1 MEQIERQIGTLE
13 VGASAVSSQEI
24 VVREVNK
31 IYATDGKPVT
41 ALQDINFTVQH
52 GSFIS
57 LLGPSGCGKTT
68 LLRILGGL
76 LRPTSGDIVIG
87 NRPLYNQAGAN
98 KELIR
103 SIGFAFQ
110 DPNLLPWRN
119 IVDNIALPLQM
130 QGVGKE
136 TRRQKAHAMLNLVGL
151 DVNVFAKMYPRQLSG
166 GMRQRVAIARSLVYD
181 PLILLMD
188 EPFGALD
195 AMTREN
201 MNLELQRIWQQS
213 GKTVVLVTHS
223 LPEAVFLS
231 DKVVVLSARPGRIK
245 EIVPIDL
252 PRPRTKEMLEET
264 RFNQLVGLLR
274 RTMEE

>member
-1 MEQIERQIGTLE
+1 MEQAQRT
-13 VGASAVSSQEI
+13 VATRKAASDTPEI
-24 VVREVNK
+24 VVSGVNK
-31 IYATDGKPVT
+31 IYQGENSPVT
-41 ALQDINFTVQH
+41 ALQDINFTAAS

-76 LRPTSGDIVIG
+76 LRPSTGTVLVRG
-87 NRPLYNQAGAN
+87 QALYDERGAN
-98 KELIR
+98 KEIIR
-103 SIGFAFQ
+103 EIGFAFQ

-119 IVDNIALPLQM
+119 VLHNVSLPLEL
-130 QGVGKE
+130 QGVPKE
-136 TRRQKAHAMLNLVGL
+136 ERDQKARAMLQLVGL
-151 DVNVFAKMYPRQLSG
+151 DVGTFAKAYPRQLSG

-181 PLILLMD
+181 PLLLLMD

-201 MNLELQRIWQQS
+201 MNLELQRIWQES

-231 DKVVVLSARPGRIK
+231 DQVVVLSARPGRIK
-245 EIVPIDL
+245 DIVTIDL
-252 PRPRTKEMLEET
+252 PRPRTKETLEDT
-264 RFNQLVGLLR
+264 HFNHLVGLLR
-274 RTMEE
+274 RTMED